1 MSTKGFTNGGSGVGN
16 ILQGVAENA
25 LSQVSGIVSTKPQ
38 AKYTSGARTTLKI
51 NNKLAGF
58 AFSVSW
64 KITTESME
72 VRTIDDYFPYELI
85 PNRIMVEGTIG
96 AFHIPGQSVTQEF
109 IQANALSFLFH
120 KYITIEVRDSA
131 TDQIL
136 FKTNNAVITSRSED
150 LTAEQLGKI
159 QLTWK
164 AIGWQDE
171 LSPADGIDKAS
182 IDADQAPASQG
193 SAGSRL
199 VSAGEGL
206 LTAVK
211 KLF

>member
-1 MSTKGFTNGGSGVGN
+1 MSTKGFTNGGSGVGSL
-16 ILQGVAENA
+16 LQGIGENA

-64 KITTESME
+64 KITTESTE
-72 VRTIDDYFPYELI
+72 IRTIDDYFPYELV

-131 TDQIL
+131 TDQVL

-159 QLTWK
+159 QLTWR

-171 LSPADGIDKAS
+171 LSPADSIYKTS
-182 IDADQAPASQG
+182 IDADGIDADGIYKANLD
-193 SAGSRL
+193 AD
-199 VSAGEGL
+199 
-206 LTAVK
+206 
-211 KLF
+211 